1 MGAVEFIHELLVRY
15 RDEGSAILC
24 VSADLQEIM
33 DLSDRILV
41 LFAGE
46 IVGETDA
53 ERTDER
59 QIGRWML
66 GIERGRVRV

>member
-1 MGAVEFIHELLVRY
+1 MTR
-15 RDEGSAILC
+15 GSAILC

-53 ERTDER
+53 ERTDEQ